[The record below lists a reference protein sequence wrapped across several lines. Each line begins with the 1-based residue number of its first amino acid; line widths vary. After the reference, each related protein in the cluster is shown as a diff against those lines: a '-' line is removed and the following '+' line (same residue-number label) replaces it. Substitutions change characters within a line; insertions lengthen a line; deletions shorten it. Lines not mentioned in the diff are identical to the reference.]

1 MHWIHLG
8 IVSEHSKTV
17 PQRKPIPAPD
27 FPNKGKAQLEI
38 GILGKGNQG
47 NWGDIHRTKRPN
59 KTLESWKRVQKKI
72 REAEFIR
79 FFAIGCFR
87 RLLLEKQDTQFKNRR
102 CFAPGG
108 RRLVKMGRLETTRCC
123 FLPISTTLTKALNVR
138 YHRVIFIVFIRTP
151 KPFAYG
157 RFTSNKL
164 HCSNPFHLL
173 VTQLVLHPKPKGGS
187 MKVP

>member
-27 FPNKGKAQLEI
+27 FPNKGKSHLEI

-59 KTLESWKRVQKKI
+59 KTLESWKSVQKKI

-87 RLLLEKQDTQFKNRR
+87 RLLLEKKDTQFKNRR

-108 RRLVKMGRLETTRCC
+108 RRLVKIGRLKMGQAC
-123 FLPISTTLTKALNVR
+123 FLPISTTLTKSLNIG
-138 YHRVIFIVFIRTP
+138 YHGVIFIVFILAS
-151 KPFAYG
+151 KPFAHG
-157 RFTSNKL
+157 LFTPNKL
-164 HCSNPFHLL
+164 NRPNPFHHF
-173 VTQLVLHPKPKGGS
+173 VTKLILHAKA
-187 MKVP
+187 

>member
-27 FPNKGKAQLEI
+27 FPNKGKSHLEI

-87 RLLLEKQDTQFKNRR
+87 RLLLEKKDTQFKNRR

-108 RRLVKMGRLETTRCC
+108 RRLVKMGRLEMTRGC